1 MYAYILFVPCPVPKI
16 KGHENKRYRSGRTAV
31 FDYCAGEKWDG
42 KSMEKIVT
50 SGREIATR

>member
-1 MYAYILFVPCPVPKI
+1 MCAYILFVPCPVAKI
-16 KGHENKRYRSGRTAV
+16 KGYEDERYRSGRTVV
-31 FDYCAGEKWDG
+31 FDYCAGEKWDE

>member
-1 MYAYILFVPCPVPKI
+1 MYAYILFVPCPKI
-16 KGHENKRYRSGRTAV
+16 KGHGNKRYRSGRTAV
-31 FDYCAGEKWDG
+31 FDYCAGEKWDE